1 MPAGSII
8 DVQPKHIQMLNEI
21 LAKHL
26 PDREVW
32 AYGSRVNGRA
42 RKYSDLDLV
51 IMGDE
56 PLNEVTRFLL
66 KEDLSESLLPF
77 IVHVKDWHLIPPG
90 FRDEI
95 LHCYA
100 VIHSPERA
108 KAVDEARA
116 FSEIGREG
124 DIVTIRSDCPG
135 EIASA
140 MDKSA
145 PPL

>member
-8 DVQPKHIQMLNEI
+8 YVQIEHIHMLAEI

-66 KEDLSESLLPF
+66 KEDLSESWLPF
-77 IVHVKDWHLIPPG
+77 IVHVKDWHLIPPEFQG
-90 FRDEI
+90 EI
-95 LHCYA
+95 LRSYA
-100 VIHSPERA
+100 VIHTPPGSASAESAP
-108 KAVDEARA
+108 VDEPRA
-116 FSEIGREG
+116 LRGIGWEG
-124 DIVTIRSDCPG
+124 DIDAMRSNRP
-135 EIASA
+135 S
-140 MDKSA
+140 
-145 PPL
+145 

>member
-8 DVQPKHIQMLNEI
+8 DVQPRHIQMLAEI
-21 LAKHL
+21 LAKRL

-77 IVHVKDWHLIPPG
+77 IVHVKDWRLVPPE
-90 FRDEI
+90 FQDEV
-95 LHCYA
+95 LRCYA

-116 FSEIGREG
+116 LRGTGRDG
-124 DIVTIRSDCPG
+124 DLDATRSNR
-135 EIASA
+135 AS
-140 MDKSA
+140 
-145 PPL
+145 

>member
-1 MPAGSII
+1 MPARSII
-8 DVQPKHIQMLNEI
+8 DAQPKHIQMLSEI

-26 PDREVW
+26 PDREAW

-56 PLNEVTRFLL
+56 PLDEVTRFLL
-66 KEDLSESLLPF
+66 KEDLSESWLPF
-77 IVHVKDWHLIPPG
+77 IVHVKDWHLIPPD

-95 LHCYA
+95 LRCYA

-108 KAVDEARA
+108 KAVDETRA
-116 FSEIGREG
+116 LQGSGWE
-124 DIVTIRSDCPG
+124 SNH
-135 EIASA
+135 SA
-140 MDKSA
+140 MRSNR
-145 PPL
+145 PS

>member
-8 DVQPKHIQMLNEI
+8 YVQIEHIHMLAEI

-42 RKYSDLDLV
+42 RKYPDLDLV

-66 KEDLSESLLPF
+66 KEDLSESWLPF
-77 IVHVKDWHLIPPG
+77 IVHVKDWHLIPPE
-90 FRDEI
+90 FQDEI
-95 LHCYA
+95 LRCYA
-100 VIHSPERA
+100 VIHSPEQANAVNEVRA
-108 KAVDEARA
+108 I
-116 FSEIGREG
+116 SGIGWDG
-124 DIVTIRSDCPG
+124 DIATIRSNR
-135 EIASA
+135 AQ
-140 MDKSA
+140 
-145 PPL
+145 

>member
-8 DVQPKHIQMLNEI
+8 DVQIEHIHMLAEI

-66 KEDLSESLLPF
+66 KEDLSESWLSF
-77 IVHVKDWHLIPPG
+77 IVHVKDWHLIPPE
-90 FRDEI
+90 FQAEI
-95 LHCYA
+95 LRCYA

-108 KAVDEARA
+108 KAVDK
-116 FSEIGREG
+116 
-124 DIVTIRSDCPG
+124 
-135 EIASA
+135 ASA
-140 MDKSA
+140 L
-145 PPL
+145 PGV